1 MKRSA
6 HTICVVDDHEAS
18 RYAAVKSLQALG
30 FKTVEAETGQD
41 AILAAERAVSAMLL
55 DVNLPDM
62 NGVKVCQII
71 KSKPGPKLP
80 VVLMTAVYVD
90 DLHRSAGMSAGAD
103 AYLMSPVS
111 KQQLGAVF
119 DKLLGVDA
127 AVLDG
132 VSQIQLAIA
141 A

>member
-1 MKRSA
+1 MQRSA

-18 RYAAVKSLQALG
+18 RYAAAKSLQTLG
-30 FKTVEAETGQD
+30 YKTVEAETGED
-41 AILAAERAVSAMLL
+41 AIMAADGAVSALLL

-71 KSKPGPKLP
+71 KSKLLRQLP

-103 AYLMSPVS
+103 AYLTSPVS
-111 KQQLGAVF
+111 RQQLGAVF
-119 DKLLGVDA
+119 DRLLGVDS
-127 AVLDG
+127 VTP
-132 VSQIQLAIA
+132 
-141 A
+141 